1 MPGILALNNNQKHCF
16 SMLHFL
22 FLFFLSSFW
31 FCRYAKILKHFGCDF
46 LCIGDTVKSHYHH
59 GWHKRKTIKNEGC
72 KVGLSSSLLCHDI
85 LLFSCIFHSNSI
97 FSVQFLY
104 KKGAQSHEIYV
115 ITIMNFNMFVFNAW
129 RNKHN
134 CQLTAFC
141 NSLFLLCFCLCF
153 AFLLSIDIFGK
164 FLKNKKK
171 YWSRVQLAI
180 CKQKTEIFCYQT
192 TNLFQIWFL
201 FLVSKKA
208 LKVNLQLN
216 LQGF

>member
-1 MPGILALNNNQKHCF
+1 MVDTKEKQLKMRVAKLGCQALFYVMIFFCFHVSFILTPF
-16 SMLHFL
+16 SLC
-22 FLFFLSSFW
+22 SF
-31 FCRYAKILKHFGCDF
+31 C
-46 LCIGDTVKSHYHH
+46 T
-59 GWHKRKTIKNEGC
+59 
-72 KVGLSSSLLCHDI
+72 
-85 LLFSCIFHSNSI
+85 
-97 FSVQFLY
+97 
-104 KKGAQSHEIYV
+104 KKEHNPMKYV
-115 ITIMNFNMFVFNAW
+115 ITIMNFNMFVFNAL

-134 CQLTAFC
+134 CQLTTFC